1 MRMLKC
7 ISGNIRKDMRGMKKI
22 VLNTGGVAWDDL
34 FMCKEKK
41 LMHHYGRVIWFKLSE
56 WKEVEEGLKSR

>member
-1 MRMLKC
+1 
-7 ISGNIRKDMRGMKKI
+7 MKKI

-41 LMHHYGRVIWFKLSE
+41 LMHHSGRVIWFKLSE